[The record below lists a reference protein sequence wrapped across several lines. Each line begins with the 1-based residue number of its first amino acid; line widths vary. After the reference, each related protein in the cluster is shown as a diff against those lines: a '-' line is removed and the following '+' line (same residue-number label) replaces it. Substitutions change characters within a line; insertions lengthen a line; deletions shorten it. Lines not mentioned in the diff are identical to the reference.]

1 MLRRTNKS
9 CQPLLAQTFSI
20 SFFSKPLSWL
30 SKVYAKAVKSLL
42 ALSVLLNLAAP
53 VVAAETQTSA
63 ADTKVSPS
71 TETPISSTETPISST
86 EAQISSALAHPL
98 SAEVAVPFTEPA
110 ASRIIQGDA
119 SKLTTKFKNSYTVLP
134 LSTESDRDESG
145 VLNALTWKASTSN
158 GAHLIC
164 LHALGLCPEAF
175 DQFGERMAELG
186 MDTTA
191 VEVRGFGATRHR
203 PGYHEMDPVATVS
216 DLTKLLQGIREK
228 EPDKKIFLI
237 GESMGGALAI
247 RLASEHPEL
256 VDGIVCSAP
265 AWQLH
270 RIRRILAKGICD
282 LFLGFGKYRI
292 NPVKYSAEA
301 VITQATS
308 SPEVR
313 THWREDGMTKLGLR
327 IPEAWR
333 YYQFMKTTPLSAEKI
348 DAVPILMVQ
357 GLRDRLSKAHGAA
370 QLYSM
375 FHTPQKQFAIVSNR
389 EHLVFEEGML
399 TDEVADFIQHWVT
412 RQMAEQSV
420 PKTATKVARS
430 DDQEI
435 EPLVVLGGTK
445 LTAHDKKKLQELV
458 KLSGATPKHLA
469 ITKPVVRE

>member
-1 MLRRTNKS
+1 MLRRTYKS
-9 CQPLLAQTFSI
+9 CHTLLAQTFSI
-20 SFFSKPLSWL
+20 SFFPKPLSWF
-30 SKVYAKAVKSLL
+30 SKLFSKAVKSLL
-42 ALSVLLNLAAP
+42 ALSVLLNLSAP
-53 VVAAETQTSA
+53 VVAAEMQTSST
-63 ADTKVSPS
+63 DTKV
-71 TETPISSTETPISST
+71 SST
-86 EAQISSALAHPL
+86 EAQISSAEMQISSARTHPL

-110 ASRIIQGDA
+110 GSEIIQGDA

-134 LSTESDRDESG
+134 LSTDRDRDESG

-216 DLTKLLQGIREK
+216 DLSKLLQRIREK

-282 LFLGFGKYRI
+282 LFLGVGKYRI

-348 DAVPILMVQ
+348 DGVPILMVQ

-412 RQMAEQSV
+412 RQMAEQSA
-420 PKTATKVARS
+420 PKTATNVARS

-445 LTAHDKKKLQELV
+445 LTVHDKKKLQELV

-469 ITKPVVRE
+469 VTNPVVRK